1 MSGWSDTMV
10 LPDGT
15 WLSGSRTLYAN
26 ETGKV
31 LAIGERAGDGKRLV
45 VAFEVQVPA
54 P

>member
-1 MSGWSDTMV
+1 MVGTMV
-10 LPDGT
+10 LPEGT
-15 WLSGSRTLYAN
+15 CLSGSRALYAN